1 MCRKVRGQCPHAT
14 KYFHEKMQKKCFFH
28 HFCGIFAIFSL
39 TLHPFMNKTPEEI
52 ALVKLRTRLT
62 KRFHKACADYG
73 LIADGDHILVGL
85 SGGKDS
91 LALVE
96 FLGKRAQVYVPR
108 FKVTAVHVRVKE
120 RDYHSDLTYLQDFC
134 ARVRVPLFIRDTE
147 INDDATR
154 QKGEAP
160 HEATSILLD
169 SAKAK
174 VKEKHPCFLCSWYRR
189 KALFDVAQELGC
201 NKIALGHHKDDLVE
215 TLLMNL
221 IFQGSVA
228 TIPPLLQ
235 MEKMPL
241 QMIRPL
247 CLIDEKDIVRYAEL
261 SGYEKQVKLCPLEKV
276 SNRAEVKQLLSHLEA
291 LNPNVR
297 DSIWGAMENIKS
309 DYLPKK
315 V

>member
-1 MCRKVRGQCPHAT
+1 
-14 KYFHEKMQKKCFFH
+14 
-28 HFCGIFAIFSL
+28 
-39 TLHPFMNKTPEEI
+39 MNKTPEEI
-52 ALVKLRTRLT
+52 ALAKLRTRLT

-73 LIADGDHILVGL
+73 LIADGDHVLVGL

-120 RDYHSDLTYLQDFC
+120 RDYHSDLSYLEDFC
-134 ARVRVPLFIRDTE
+134 ARVRVPFVVRDTE
-147 INDDATR
+147 IGEEARGDEA
-154 QKGEAP
+154 KGERR
-160 HEATSILLD
+160 EVKGKET
-169 SAKAK
+169 
-174 VKEKHPCFLCSWYRR
+174 KEKHPCFLCSWYRR

-235 MEKMPL
+235 MEKMPIE
-241 QMIRPL
+241 MIRPL
-247 CLIDEKDIVRYAEL
+247 CLIEEKEIQEYAEL

-276 SNRAEVKQLLSHLEA
+276 SNRAEVKRLLAQLEG

-315 V
+315 G

>member
-1 MCRKVRGQCPHAT
+1 MT
-14 KYFHEKMQKKCFFH
+14 KYFAKKVQKKCIFCRFSRFFAKKALSLH
-28 HFCGIFAIFSL
+28 DFSRY
-39 TLHPFMNKTPEEI
+39 MQRSAEEI
-52 ALVKLRTRLT
+52 ELLRLRSRMT

-73 LIADGDHILVGL
+73 LIADGDHILVGV

-96 FLGKRAQVYVPR
+96 LLGKRAQVFVPR
-108 FKVTAVHVRVKE
+108 FKVTAVYIRLKE
-120 RDYHSDLTYLQDFC
+120 RSYQSDIAYLERHC
-134 ARVRVPLFIRDTE
+134 ASVRVPLVVRDTE
-147 INDDATR
+147 IGA
-154 QKGEAP
+154 E
-160 HEATSILLD
+160 
-169 SAKAK
+169 
-174 VKEKHPCFLCSWYRR
+174 EKKDPCFLCSWYRR

-235 MEKMPL
+235 MEKMPIE
-241 QMIRPL
+241 MIRPL
-247 CLIDEKDIVRYAEL
+247 CLIEEKEIQEYAEL

-276 SNRAEVKQLLSHLEA
+276 SNRAEVKRLLAQLEG

-315 V
+315 G